1 MAKNQKTKKT
11 KPRKIKEGSYKS
23 FKLSKKIKPASKP
36 LPGFFG
42 LFRKS
47 LEVLK
52 NNKALFGGII
62 IINSLLGLLF
72 VNGLGSSLDFVQT
85 KNEIE
90 EFIGGEAGQWSVTL
104 TLFGYLIDSTGSQVG
119 EIAGAY
125 QMFFTL
131 ITSLAIIWAIRQ
143 VLVGEKVSAKEAY
156 YKGLYPLIPFML
168 VLLVICLQLLPAVI
182 GATIYNIIISG
193 GLAVTALENALWLI
207 LFIML
212 CLLSF
217 YMILSSVFALYIVT
231 LPGMTP
237 LKALRSARKVVIHRR
252 LSISLRIIAL
262 LLVLVLSVLLIVFP
276 AIIFLPWLAMTVFLL
291 FSSLCLY
298 LVHSYMYHLYRSL
311 L

>member
-1 MAKNQKTKKT
+1 MPKSKTQK
-11 KPRKIKEGSYKS
+11 RKIKAGSYKS
-23 FKLSKKIKPASKP
+23 FKLSTKIKPASKP

-42 LFRKS
+42 LFKKS
-47 LEVLK
+47 LSVLK

-72 VNGLGSSLDFVQT
+72 VSGLGSSLDFVQA

-90 EFIGGEAGQWSVTL
+90 NLIGGEAGRWGVTL
-104 TLFGYLIDSTGSQVG
+104 ALFGYLLDSTGTQVG

-125 QMFFTL
+125 QTFFTL
-131 ITSLAIIWAIRQ
+131 ITSLAIIWAVRQ
-143 VLVGEKVSAKEAY
+143 VLAGEKVSTKEAY
-156 YKGLYPLIPFML
+156 YKGLYPLVPFML
-168 VLLVICLQLLPAVI
+168 VLMVVILQLLPAAI
-182 GATIYNIIISG
+182 GATIYSIIING

-231 LPGMTP
+231 LPDMTP
-237 LKALRSARKVVIHRR
+237 LKALRSARKVVMHRR
-252 LSISLRIIAL
+252 LSIGLRVLAL
-262 LLVLVLSVLLIVFP
+262 LLVLVLLILTVVFP
-276 AIIFLPWLAMTVFLL
+276 VIIFLPWLAMVVFLL

-298 LVHSYMYHLYRSL
+298 LTHSYMYHLYRSL